1 MEIKGE
7 PEITK
12 CSVSFCL
19 DCAFVAA
26 EAAVPIFMS
35 VRCPV
40 SALIVSCPLQKSDT
54 DFTKVTFRPDLSRF
68 GLNALDKD
76 HVALL
81 TRRVWDVAATL
92 KKVKVSLN
100 GKRIPVRKFKDYVD
114 KVMSDQYVHQ
124 ARWLWNEN

>member
-1 MEIKGE
+1 M
-7 PEITK
+7 
-12 CSVSFCL
+12 
-19 DCAFVAA
+19 
-26 EAAVPIFMS
+26 
-35 VRCPV
+35 
-40 SALIVSCPLQKSDT
+40 QKSDT

-68 GLNALDKD
+68 GLEALDKD

-114 KVMSDQYVHQ
+114 KVMADQYVRWP
-124 ARWLWNEN
+124 RWLGREDVG